1 KFWKNL
7 WRDNKLT
14 IFEDSENTNININ
27 KIELQILR
35 GYLEELIFNEKD
47 LNILKES
54 INSLSVGKITAK
66 SVKKL
71 ILKLRYKIM
80 NELLEF
86 IPFQIQKKLECQI
99 LEEKPN
105 IKEINELEKKIHER
119 DELLIELAER
129 LARISKKLQKNNKN

>member
-1 KFWKNL
+1 
-7 WRDNKLT
+7 LT

-119 DELLIELAER
+119 NELLIELAER

>member
-1 KFWKNL
+1 
-7 WRDNKLT
+7 LT
-14 IFEDSENTNININ
+14 ILEDSENTNININ
-27 KIELQILR
+27 KIELQMLR
-35 GYLEELIFNEKD
+35 GYLEEVIFNEKD

-86 IPFQIQKKLECQI
+86 IPFQIQNFKKTIKTKKYII
-99 LEEKPN
+99 L
-105 IKEINELEKKIHER
+105 
-119 DELLIELAER
+119 
-129 LARISKKLQKNNKN
+129 

>member
-1 KFWKNL
+1 M
-7 WRDNKLT
+7 T

-35 GYLEELIFNEKD
+35 GYLEEVIFNEKD

-119 DELLIELAER
+119 NELLIELAER

>member
-1 KFWKNL
+1 M
-7 WRDNKLT
+7 T
-14 IFEDSENTNININ
+14 ILEDSENTNININ
-27 KIELQILR
+27 KIELQMLR
-35 GYLEELIFNEKD
+35 GYLEEVIFNEKD

-86 IPFQIQKKLECQI
+86 IPFQIQKKLECHI

-119 DELLIELAER
+119 NELLIELAER

>member
-1 KFWKNL
+1 M
-7 WRDNKLT
+7 T

-119 DELLIELAER
+119 NELLIELAER